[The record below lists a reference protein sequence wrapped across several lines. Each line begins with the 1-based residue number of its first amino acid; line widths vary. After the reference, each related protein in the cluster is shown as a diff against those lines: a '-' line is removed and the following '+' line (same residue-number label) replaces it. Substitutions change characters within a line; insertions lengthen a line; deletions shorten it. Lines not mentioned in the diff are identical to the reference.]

1 LRAAVLVASAA
12 CAAGAGIG
20 VWHWRVEQ
28 LPAAERALAEGNFG
42 KARFHLDRCLS
53 WSPNDPDVLAL
64 TARLERV
71 DGHIDAAAVL
81 LERCQ
86 SRHGI
91 SSLAA
96 LESSL
101 LRVQSGDLSEETP
114 LIQRLTTAD
123 AETPWILEALARG
136 HLQASH
142 WPTAMLYLDGW
153 LKLQPDCVRAH
164 ELHGRTLERLTS
176 MTKAMK
182 SYERALELDPSRLQ
196 ARLRLAGLL
205 LDGQRLVDA
214 TPHLE
219 ILERDHFD
227 HPDAC
232 VLVGRYHVFRSK
244 SDRARQCFEAA
255 LRSDPNHVP
264 AMIHLGKLYLQ
275 LDRPDEA
282 ERLLARA
289 HQAFPFDKYVHFTL
303 AECYVRL
310 GDTSGK
316 AEYHRRRHAE
326 IVRHSKQL
334 DELLSKK
341 LPAAPKDPAL
351 LAAAG
356 VHYFA
361 VGQDQLAR
369 HFLYSALRV
378 DGRCA
383 PAHIALADYFDRVGQ
398 GKRAAFHRVQA
409 KLGRDN
415 DPKVST
421 VSSGP

>member
-1 LRAAVLVASAA
+1 M
-12 CAAGAGIG
+12 G
-20 VWHWRVEQ
+20 VWHWKAEQ
-28 LPAAERALAEGNFG
+28 LPAAERAMAEGNFG
-42 KARFHLDRCLS
+42 KARLHLDRCLS
-53 WSPNDPDVLAL
+53 WSPKDPEVRALA
-64 TARLERV
+64 ARLERV
-71 DGHIDAAAVL
+71 DGHLDAAAVH
-81 LERCQ
+81 LERYQ
-86 SRHGI
+86 SRHGF

-101 LRVQSGDLSEETP
+101 LRVQSGDFSEESS
-114 LIQRLTTAD
+114 LIQRLNAAD
-123 AETPWILEALARG
+123 TETPWILEALARG

-142 WPTAMLYLDGW
+142 WPTAMTYLDDW
-153 LKLQPDCVRAH
+153 LKLQPDCVRAL
-164 ELHGRTLERLTS
+164 EWRGRTLERLTS
-176 MTKAMK
+176 ITKAVK

-196 ARLRLAGLL
+196 ARLRLAGILL
-205 LDGQRLVDA
+205 EGQRLVDA
-214 TPHLE
+214 SPHLE
-219 ILERDHFD
+219 ILERDHLD

-232 VLVGRYHVFRSK
+232 VLVGRYHAFRSQ
-244 SDRARQCFEAA
+244 SESARQCFEAA

-264 AMIHLGKLYLQ
+264 AMIHLGKLHLQ

-341 LPAAPKDPAL
+341 LPAAPKDPKL

-369 HFLYSALRV
+369 LFLYSALRV
-378 DGRCA
+378 DGGYA
-383 PAHIALADYFDRVGQ
+383 PAHVALADYFIRVGQ
-398 GKRAAFHRVQA
+398 GERAAFHRAQA
-409 KLGRDN
+409 QRGRDN